1 MMTGEA
7 VIAFRPDIARDMRFI
22 RKQSAQLASK
32 MRYLAAQ
39 WLPWLEADDETGT
52 PLWLANARHANAM
65 AARLAEILGRVAGVR
80 FTQRVESNQIFCI
93 LPPDTLKR
101 LRERYF
107 FYMWNDSTG
116 EARFV
121 TSWDTTPADLADFEA
136 ALR

>member
-1 MMTGEA
+1 MKY
-7 VIAFRPDIARDMRFI
+7 I

-39 WLPWLEADDETGT
+39 WIPYLEVGADGQ
-52 PLWLANARHANAM
+52 PLWLAGALHANEM
-65 AARLAEILGRVAGVR
+65 AQRLAGILAHVPDVR

-93 LPPDTLKR
+93 LPPEVLQR

-107 FYMWNDSTG
+107 FYMWNEAAG

-121 TSWDTTPADLADFEA
+121 TSWDTTEEDIDRFEKQ
-136 ALR
+136 LLT